1 MQAYSHHIGNNQY
14 DSYAQQRAGQLL
26 SQQAQQQAQAGGT
39 VAGAAAPISTSSSVW
54 DKFEKGDKIGEG
66 TYGWVYHAHSK
77 ETGGRYAIKQFKGGR
92 EGDGVSPTA
101 IREIMLLRE
110 MRHPN
115 IVKLESVHIN
125 RSEPSLWLAFEYA
138 EYDLYEMIKFHRDHR
153 ENRRDNPYGLM
164 PQYVVKTVMWHL
176 LNGLSYMHQHW
187 VVHRDLKP
195 SNVLVMGE
203 DPCGPPGPPGP
214 PGTATGMSA
223 ASPPGPP
230 GSGTPGSGTA
240 SSQTHAAGCV
250 KIADFG
256 LARIFQSPARPLS
269 DNGVVV
275 TIWYRAPELL
285 LGARHYTRAVDVWAA
300 GCIFAELLT
309 LRPLFQGQERKT
321 PGNVFQS
328 DQLDKIFRV
337 LGHPS
342 IKSWPELEVLHHWVD
357 NTDNVRVRR
366 PEWSPGLG
374 LHTALLDAMRA
385 AAPSWA
391 AGHVPQECVPPR
403 EAIDL
408 MARMLDYNPATR
420 ATAEE
425 CLQHEWF
432 RMEPRPGPNVFRM
445 PGASS
450 PVVRYPRRPM
460 TVHHSSTG
468 PQQQQAQQQGPGG
481 DGPAAGAPGEGRR
494 GGGGGLGPRG
504 GTSQAAAMLAN
515 SQQGKKRRL
524 ENVPGFR

>member
-1 MQAYSHHIGNNQY
+1 MNIQHQRGQQY
-14 DSYAQQRAGQLL
+14 DSQRGGPGQGAAQN
-26 SQQAQQQAQAGGT
+26 QQAQQNQ
-39 VAGAAAPISTSSSVW
+39 AAAATPPISSSSSVW

-66 TYGWVYHAHSK
+66 TYGLVYHARSK

-115 IVKLESVHIN
+115 IVKLESAYIN

-138 EYDLYEMIKFHRDHR
+138 EYDLYEMIKFHRDHK
-153 ENRRDNPYGLM
+153 ENTRDNPFGLM
-164 PQYVVKTVMWHL
+164 PQYIVKTVMWHL

-203 DPCGPPGPPGP
+203 DPAVAPH
-214 PGTATGMSA
+214 
-223 ASPPGPP
+223 
-230 GSGTPGSGTA
+230 
-240 SSQTHAAGCV
+240 QHGCV

-309 LRPLFQGQERKT
+309 LKPLFQGQERKT
-321 PGNVFQS
+321 PGNVFQA

-342 IKSWPELEVLHHWVD
+342 IKTWPELEVLPHWVE
-357 NTDNVRVRR
+357 NTDNVRVKR
-366 PEWSPGLG
+366 PEWSGTG
-374 LHTALLDAMRA
+374 LHTAVLEAMRG

-391 AGHVPQECVPPR
+391 QGHVPQECVPPR

-408 MARMLDYNPATR
+408 MHRMLDYNPSTR

-425 CLQHEWF
+425 CLRHEWF
-432 RMEPRPGPNVFRM
+432 RQEPKPGPNVFRL
-445 PGASS
+445 PGAST
-450 PVVRYPRRPM
+450 PLVKYPRRPM
-460 TVHHSSTG
+460 SLDRV
-468 PQQQQAQQQGPGG
+468 PP
-481 DGPAAGAPGEGRR
+481 GAPGGGGGGPGDG
-494 GGGGGLGPRG
+494 GGGGGLPGPPPGPPGSGRPGGGPGGPGGGMRG
-504 GTSQAAAMLAN
+504 SSQAAAMLAQ
-515 SQQGKKRRL
+515 SGPQGKRRRM

>member
-1 MQAYSHHIGNNQY
+1 M
-14 DSYAQQRAGQLL
+14 
-26 SQQAQQQAQAGGT
+26 
-39 VAGAAAPISTSSSVW
+39 AA
-54 DKFEKGDKIGEG
+54 GEG
-66 TYGWVYHAHSK
+66 TYGLVYHARSK

-110 MRHPN
+110 MGHPN

-138 EYDLYEMIKFHRDHR
+138 EYDLYEMIKFHRDNK
-153 ENRRDNPYGLM
+153 ENRRDNPFGLM
-164 PQYVVKTVMWHL
+164 PQYIVKTVMWHL

-203 DPCGPPGPPGP
+203 DP
-214 PGTATGMSA
+214 AV
-223 ASPPGPP
+223 SP
-230 GSGTPGSGTA
+230 A
-240 SSQTHAAGCV
+240 QHGCV

-285 LGARHYTRAVDVWAA
+285 LGARHYTRAVD
-300 GCIFAELLT
+300 
-309 LRPLFQGQERKT
+309 GQERKT
-321 PGNVFQS
+321 PGNVLQA

-337 LGHPS
+337 LGHPG
-342 IKSWPELEVLHHWVD
+342 IKAWPELEVLPHWVD

-366 PEWSPGLG
+366 PEWGGTG
-374 LHTALLDAMRA
+374 LHTAVLDAMRA

-391 AGHVPQECVPPR
+391 QGHVPQECVPPR

-408 MARMLDYNPATR
+408 MSRMLDYNPTTR

-425 CLQHEWF
+425 ALRHEWF
-432 RMEPRPGPNVFRM
+432 RTDPKPGPNVFRL
-445 PGASS
+445 P
-450 PVVRYPRRPM
+450 
-460 TVHHSSTG
+460 
-468 PQQQQAQQQGPGG
+468 
-481 DGPAAGAPGEGRR
+481 
-494 GGGGGLGPRG
+494 
-504 GTSQAAAMLAN
+504 AAAMLAA
-515 SQQGKKRRL
+515 QQGPQGKRRRM

>member
-1 MQAYSHHIGNNQY
+1 MNSF
-14 DSYAQQRAGQLL
+14 AQQQQQQLL
-26 SQQAQQQAQAGGT
+26 RGHYDAIRSQQQSQQLQAQQTQQAQQQTGG
-39 VAGAAAPISTSSSVW
+39 GANGTGSTIATSSSVW

-66 TYGWVYHAHSK
+66 TYGLVYHARSK

-110 MRHPN
+110 MGHPN
-115 IVKLESVHIN
+115 IVKLESAHIN
-125 RSEPSLWLAFEYA
+125 HSEPSLWLAFEYA
-138 EYDLYEMIKFHRDHR
+138 EYDLYEMIKFHRDNK
-153 ENRRDNPYGLM
+153 ENRRDNPFGLM
-164 PQYVVKTVMWHL
+164 PQYIVKTVMWHL

-203 DPCGPPGPPGP
+203 DP
-214 PGTATGMSA
+214 AV
-223 ASPPGPP
+223 SP
-230 GSGTPGSGTA
+230 A
-240 SSQTHAAGCV
+240 QHGCV

-256 LARIFQSPARPLS
+256 LARIFQAPARPLS

-309 LRPLFQGQERKT
+309 LKPLFQGQERKT
-321 PGNVFQS
+321 PGNVLQA

-337 LGHPS
+337 LGHPG
-342 IKSWPELEVLHHWVD
+342 IKSWPELEVLPHWVD

-366 PEWSPGLG
+366 PEWGGTG
-374 LHTALLDAMRA
+374 LHSAVLEAMRA

-391 AGHVPQECVPPR
+391 QGHVPQECVPPR

-408 MARMLDYNPATR
+408 MSRMLDYNPSTR

-425 CLQHEWF
+425 ALRHEWF
-432 RMEPRPGPNVFRM
+432 RTDPKPGPNVFRM
-445 PGASS
+445 PGAAA
-450 PVVRYPRRPM
+450 PLVRYPRRPM
-460 TVHHSSTG
+460 TLDRIPPAAAAAAG
-468 PQQQQAQQQGPGG
+468 GPGG
-481 DGPAAGAPGEGRR
+481 QTHPQSHQDAGLPGPPGPPGGPGAR
-494 GGGGGLGPRG
+494 GLGGGLSRG
-504 GTSQAAAMLAN
+504 SSQAAAMLAA
-515 SQQGKKRRL
+515 QQGPQGKRRRM